1 MPVAAPSQPTGVGAH
16 ITVEFITVVA
26 GFKASFARG
35 CINPV
40 VAITTSRSHAADK
53 ASIPLVVVA
62 IIACFITLG
71 TRLEVET
78 LMPIA
83 TSSRLTVG
91 ETGVVVSPVAIV
103 AGFTRIED
111 SVTTFLSQAGR
122 RTTVAIV
129 LVAIIA
135 LFIAW
140 RTKG

>member
-1 MPVAAPSQPTGVGAH
+1 
-16 ITVEFITVVA
+16 
-26 GFKASFARG
+26 
-35 CINPV
+35 
-40 VAITTSRSHAADK
+40 
-53 ASIPLVVVA
+53 LVVVA